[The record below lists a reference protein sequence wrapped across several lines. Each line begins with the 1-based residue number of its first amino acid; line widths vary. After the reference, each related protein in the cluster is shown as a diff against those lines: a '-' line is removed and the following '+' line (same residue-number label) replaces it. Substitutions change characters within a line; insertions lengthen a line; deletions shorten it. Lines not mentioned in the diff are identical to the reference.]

1 MYHTQ
6 ESTRSF
12 EQTMEAF
19 NPAGV
24 MGDWRERTL
33 CMLRAQERMMQ
44 GMAAAARLEL
54 RFGQECWASRLGL
67 LTGSW
72 TEPGHAS
79 QQLADEM
86 DRFITV
92 LREMNDEMKACY
104 AEAGKLL
111 TSAAEPINAHKSA
124 GAVKRT
130 KDAVEDAVEDAGEEA
145 SQTAS

>member
-12 EQTMEAF
+12 EQAMEAF

-72 TEPGHAS
+72 TEPGQAS
-79 QQLADEM
+79 QQLVEEM

-92 LREMNDEMKACY
+92 IREMNEEMKACCT
-104 AEAGKLL
+104 EAGKLL
-111 TSAAEPINAHKSA
+111 ASA
-124 GAVKRT
+124 GEAAHGYEPAGGAKPT
-130 KDAVEDAVEDAGEEA
+130 KIAVEDAGEET
-145 SQTAS
+145 SETAS